1 MTSPQ
6 FSLIDSMTLRR
17 SIMSF
22 SGATQ
27 RALRRWS
34 SVHEGRA
41 DVYNPG
47 MVPAFSATRRKRTD
61 HLAGDRCGIHVTDTM
76 VELSGS
82 PSYSAGLH
90 HNVFGIRDP
99 QEAAL
104 SHLVAASDA
113 VGADLLG
120 DSSVWSMSRLDVTA
134 NFDMGSPEQARAALG
149 ALRLS
154 NAPRRRQCSP
164 MDEVL
169 RWGSNQW
176 QSGTAYVKGTDP
188 VMKNYLRQNVITAD
202 FIAFALTLLRLEL
215 RLGRGF
221 IARKDIV
228 WDSVSEEQ
236 LSEIYNEYWGAL
248 IGDAE
253 VMDMKDLFPALIN
266 VSRTEGQARAALRTF
281 MFIRQFGESSAKEMM
296 PKQTWSRHTK
306 LLRAAG
312 LSWSDIAVGQITPL
326 RRKAV
331 VLGCPVTEF
340 KRVA

>member
-1 MTSPQ
+1 
-6 FSLIDSMTLRR
+6 MTLRR
-17 SIMSF
+17 SILSF
-22 SGATQ
+22 PGATQ
-27 RALRRWS
+27 RMLRRWS
-34 SVHEGRA
+34 ASHEGRA

-90 HNVFGIRDP
+90 HNVFGIRNP
-99 QEAAL
+99 QEAARF
-104 SHLVAASDA
+104 HFVAASDA
-113 VGADLLG
+113 VGADLAG
-120 DSSVWSMSRLDVTA
+120 DSSLWSMSRVDITA
-134 NFDMGSPEQARAALG
+134 NFDMGCPEQARAALG

-154 NAPRRRQCSP
+154 NAPRRRQASP
-164 MDEVL
+164 SDEVL
-169 RWGSNQW
+169 RWGSSQW

-188 VMKNYLRQNVITAD
+188 VMKNYLRQNVITPE
-202 FIAFALTLLRLEL
+202 FIAYAKNLLRLEL

-228 WDSVSEEQ
+228 WDSVTEDEFST
-236 LSEIYNEYWGAL
+236 IYNDYWSAL

-253 VMDMKDLFPALIN
+253 VMDMKELFPALMN
-266 VSRTEGQARAALRTF
+266 VAPSEGQARAALRTF
-281 MFIRQFGESSAKEMM
+281 LFIRQVGESSARELT
-296 PKQTWSRHTK
+296 PKATWNRHTK

-312 LSWSDIAVGQITPL
+312 LSWSDIAVGEITPL

-331 VLGCPVTEF
+331 VLGCPVTEY

>member
-1 MTSPQ
+1 MTDPQ
-6 FSLIDSMTLRR
+6 FSLIDSLTLRR

-27 RALRRWS
+27 RSIRCWS
-34 SVHEGRA
+34 AAHEGRA

-47 MVPAFSATRRKRTD
+47 LVPAFSTSRRKKTD
-61 HLAGDRCGIHVTDTM
+61 HLAGDKCGIHVTDTM
-76 VELSGS
+76 IELSGS
-82 PSYSAGLH
+82 PSYSAGLR

-99 QEAAL
+99 QEAVL

-120 DSSVWSMSRLDVTA
+120 DSSVWSMSRLDLTA
-134 NFDMGSPEQARAALG
+134 NFDMGSQEQARAALG

-154 NAPRRRQCSP
+154 NAPRRRQTSP
-164 MDEVL
+164 TDEVL
-169 RWGSNQW
+169 RWGSQQW

-202 FIAFALTLLRLEL
+202 FIAYAFTLLRLEL

-221 IARKDIV
+221 IARKDII
-228 WDSVSEEQ
+228 WDSVKEDT
-236 LSEIYNEYWGAL
+236 LSEIYNDYWSAL
-248 IGDAE
+248 VGDAE
-253 VMDMKDLFPALIN
+253 VMDMKELFPALSN
-266 VSRTEGQARAALRTF
+266 VADSVDMARSALRTF
-281 MFIRQFGESSAKEMM
+281 LLIQQIGESSAKESMSGR
-296 PKQTWSRHTK
+296 TWRRHTA

-312 LSWSDIAVGQITPL
+312 LSWTDIAIGQVTTL

-331 VLGCPVTEF
+331 VLGSPVTEF

>member
-1 MTSPQ
+1 MTDSH
-6 FSLIDSMTLRR
+6 FSLIDSLTLRR

-27 RALRRWS
+27 RSIRRWS
-34 SVHEGRA
+34 AIHEGRA

-47 MVPAFSATRRKRTD
+47 MVPAFSASRRKRTD

-76 VELSGS
+76 IELSGS
-82 PSYSAGLH
+82 PSYSAGLR

-99 QEAAL
+99 KEAAL

-113 VGADLLG
+113 VGCDLLG
-120 DSSVWSMSRLDVTA
+120 DSTQWSMSRLDITA
-134 NFDMGSPEQARAALG
+134 NFDMGSKEQARAALG

-154 NAPRRRQCSP
+154 NVPRRRQCSP
-164 MDEVL
+164 TDEVL
-169 RWGSNQW
+169 RWGSQQW
-176 QSGTAYVKGTDP
+176 QSGTAYIKGTDP
-188 VMKNYLRQNVITAD
+188 VMKNYLRQNVITAE

-221 IARKDIV
+221 IARKELV
-228 WDSVSEEQ
+228 WDSVTEDE
-236 LSEIYNEYWGAL
+236 LSTIYNDYWGAL
-248 IGDAE
+248 IGGVE
-253 VMDMKDLFPALIN
+253 VMDMKDLFPALSN
-266 VSRTEGQARAALRTF
+266 VTDSADMARSALRTF
-281 MFIRQFGESSAKEMM
+281 LLIQQIGESSAKESMSSR
-296 PKQTWSRHTK
+296 TWRRHTA

-312 LSWSDIAVGQITPL
+312 LSWTDIAVGQVTPL

-331 VLGCPVTEF
+331 VLGSPVTEF